1 MLKNLPLTTFAPPE
15 SCPVLDGHQKEPWCL
30 GMFSFIFFLRQPY
43 FQFCY
48 KFIPWKGT
56 ACALERTQGDRA
68 ADGSCLSGVFL
79 YVAYKLKLSWELEI

>member
-43 FQFCY
+43 FSSVTSLY
-48 KFIPWKGT
+48 LGKGRHVLLKELRGT
-56 ACALERTQGDRA
+56 GQLM
-68 ADGSCLSGVFL
+68 
-79 YVAYKLKLSWELEI
+79 VAV